1 MFVGVCEVDL
11 YISESGSLKEKRF
24 VLQSLKTRIRQKFN
38 VSVAEVGGNDKWQRA
53 TLGFSMVANERK
65 ILDQTFQKILLY
77 IETDGRSEILEHS
90 VDVF

>member
-1 MFVGVCEVDL
+1 MDL
-11 YISESGSLKEKRF
+11 FISESGSLKEKRF

-38 VSVAEVGGNDKWQRA
+38 VSVAEVGNNEKWQKA

-65 ILDQTFQKILLY
+65 ILDQTFQKILSL
-77 IETDGRSEILEHS
+77 IETDGRSQILEHF